1 MWEHATAS
9 LSSMSH
15 VRSEALKQDFPIW
28 TSSCAMSLLVA
39 QNSKNLLLVALHFKK
54 RQVPEAPAFWVFRV
68 RVCYGDLGP
77 GS

>member
-28 TSSCAMSLLVA
+28 TSLVA